1 MEDGLHEGA
10 SLRVVVQRIRRA
22 RLMLSVAPPLNL
34 VFSYYFYL
42 FTYLL
47 IYLFII

>member
-22 RLMLSVAPPLNL
+22 RLMLSVPLNID
-34 VFSYYFYL
+34 VP
-42 FTYLL
+42 L
-47 IYLFII
+47 IYIDIYIYIHIIYY